1 MYYYLGKCKRRT
13 NKMNIK
19 TIAVLLPCWLILLCL
34 SGCGHKPYA
43 RQYKIALVHSYEEG
57 YPDAERTRRLL
68 CEALAKR
75 GLSCDFRE
83 YFLNCDGLLSDKEE
97 EFCSDFIDDFTRW
110 GAHLVAVLD
119 DQATYSLMACGNPL
133 LHDLPVVFSGVNYPN
148 RQLLERYPNVTG
160 YADAPDYLNTVR
172 MLERIMGKSRVC
184 VINRNNVLD
193 RFIWEDLMKQF
204 DGQGYEIYCGRV
216 GMHVSTHR
224 KLGDDLPSLVPGVN
238 WENERFDTTAIV
250 RLNSDSLSLTQ
261 VAWTGYG
268 SRTLCLFTH
277 RNFITVHSA
286 SFFQNPCF
294 ATVNK
299 GFGLSDYALGG
310 YFATIETQLDD
321 MGQGIAERL
330 RGRMPA
336 EQVRYCAKRYVV
348 NWHVL
353 QRYGIPLSCIPKEYT
368 IMYMPFTERYRYTLL
383 YMASLFGL
391 LLLLLIGFL
400 IRSLSVERRRKHEA
414 LHSLR
419 YEHETLALAISGS
432 STYVWRMEGEGI
444 ICDAHFYEVI
454 HHPRE
459 RITLDEI
466 MDFIH
471 PDDRGRFY
479 RNYRASETVR
489 SHKGQYRFDFTEE
502 GYEWWELRYS
512 TLSATTGGR
521 HIITGVLQNIQ
532 DIKDH
537 EEELIRARRLAE
549 HAELK
554 QSFLNNMSHEI
565 RTPLNAIAGFANL
578 LVYDPELSG
587 AEKQEYAGIINTNT
601 KLLLKLVD
609 DVLQLSRMETANMSF
624 DLRRESV
631 HHLLETIYQTHS
643 VLINPSLEFVTDFSD
658 RDVFV
663 NVDCIRLTQVITNF
677 LNNANKFT
685 PQGYIKL
692 GYIYRPATNEVS
704 IYVEDTGIGI
714 PKEEQE
720 MIFARF
726 YKRSEFSQG
735 VGLGLAICKAIAEK
749 MGGCIEVES
758 QVGRGSRFAVV
769 LPCVE

>member
-1 MYYYLGKCKRRT
+1 
-13 NKMNIK
+13 MNIK
-19 TIAVLLPCWLILLCL
+19 TIAILLPCWLILLCL
-34 SGCGHKPYA
+34 SGCGHKPYT

-193 RFIWEDLMKQF
+193 RFIWEDLMTQF

-330 RGRMPA
+330 RAGPRCGKP
-336 EQVRYCAKRYVV
+336 
-348 NWHVL
+348 H
-353 QRYGIPLSCIPKEYT
+353 
-368 IMYMPFTERYRYTLL
+368 
-383 YMASLFGL
+383 
-391 LLLLLIGFL
+391 
-400 IRSLSVERRRKHEA
+400 
-414 LHSLR
+414 LR
-419 YEHETLALAISGS
+419 
-432 STYVWRMEGEGI
+432 
-444 ICDAHFYEVI
+444 
-454 HHPRE
+454 
-459 RITLDEI
+459 
-466 MDFIH
+466 
-471 PDDRGRFY
+471 
-479 RNYRASETVR
+479 
-489 SHKGQYRFDFTEE
+489 
-502 GYEWWELRYS
+502 
-512 TLSATTGGR
+512 
-521 HIITGVLQNIQ
+521 
-532 DIKDH
+532 
-537 EEELIRARRLAE
+537 
-549 HAELK
+549 
-554 QSFLNNMSHEI
+554 
-565 RTPLNAIAGFANL
+565 
-578 LVYDPELSG
+578 
-587 AEKQEYAGIINTNT
+587 
-601 KLLLKLVD
+601 
-609 DVLQLSRMETANMSF
+609 
-624 DLRRESV
+624 
-631 HHLLETIYQTHS
+631 
-643 VLINPSLEFVTDFSD
+643 
-658 RDVFV
+658 
-663 NVDCIRLTQVITNF
+663 
-677 LNNANKFT
+677 
-685 PQGYIKL
+685 
-692 GYIYRPATNEVS
+692 
-704 IYVEDTGIGI
+704 
-714 PKEEQE
+714 
-720 MIFARF
+720 
-726 YKRSEFSQG
+726 
-735 VGLGLAICKAIAEK
+735 
-749 MGGCIEVES
+749 
-758 QVGRGSRFAVV
+758 
-769 LPCVE
+769 